1 MEIQQNANT
10 SIIKNFEIDLTTF
23 VANLKL
29 QFESYQNQNIIID
42 ISNLKGLKNKDLI
55 VFLDCIKMSKK
66 NKKSFVVVI
75 SDFDFNKATAKI
87 NVVPTI
93 QEAHDIIE
101 MEEIERDLGF

>member
-1 MEIQQNANT
+1 MEVQQNANT
-10 SIIKNFEIDLTTF
+10 CIIKNFEIDLTTF

-42 ISNLKGLKNKDLI
+42 ISNLKGLKNKDLT
-55 VFLDCIKMSKK
+55 VFLDFIKMSKK

-87 NVVPTI
+87 NIVPTI

>member
-1 MEIQQNANT
+1 MEVQQNANT

-29 QFESYQNQNIIID
+29 QFESYQNQNIIVD
-42 ISNLKGLKNKDLI
+42 IFNLKGLKNKDLT
-55 VFLDCIKMSKK
+55 VFLDFIKMSKK